1 MNKLQIMKS
10 IKSNQNLL
18 SNLLKPWNIEVSLL
32 LYFSVVLGVLIKIVS
47 QQLSHNEEMFFVV
60 KEVDQSQ

>member
-1 MNKLQIMKS
+1 MKS

-47 QQLSHNEEMFFVV
+47 RQLSHNEEMFFVV